1 MKELDSILNSL
12 LQVKY
17 TLPDN
22 VDTKELTKEL
32 RDKLLQNYHVNLF
45 YEKNNR
51 DSVSLLALDID
62 AHANV
67 ANARQH
73 LDNFFAKETTQKS
86 IIWFSDYTQDET
98 ETQTLAALVRS
109 DKEFFQF
116 CENNFKAT
124 VYISDKNIELSAGQ
138 KNLKA
143 VIAHV
148 DKYLQQK
155 KESIIVDEE
164 QIDNPDWV
172 NVLKDRAVLQE
183 LKSKFNA
190 YVAIVAKKKAVQ
202 AQASIS

>member
-86 IIWFSDYTQDET
+86 TIWFSDYTQDET

-190 YVAIVAKKKAVQ
+190 YVAIVTKKKAVQ

>member
-22 VDTKELTKEL
+22 VDTKELKKEL
-32 RDKLLQNYHVNLF
+32 RDNLLQNYHVNLY

-51 DSVSLLALDID
+51 DSVSLLALGLD

-73 LDNFFAKETTQKS
+73 LDNNFAKETTQKS
-86 IIWFSDYTQDET
+86 TIWFSDYTQDET

>member
-1 MKELDSILNSL
+1 LKELDSILNSL

-86 IIWFSDYTQDET
+86 TIWFSDYTQDET